1 MASTVTK
8 NRDLKS
14 TSYELF
20 ILQLSLLSL
29 VNLLIMMLPGTKPVF
44 RDVVRTMDLFIT
56 VIFVGDFLY
65 RLLTAESKRDYF
77 FKNYGWAD
85 LLSSMPMQQFKVF
98 RIFRI
103 IRVFRLLR
111 VIGIRNMGWEVRR
124 GRAESALH
132 VTIFL
137 VILVLE
143 ISSLLII
150 SIEARLPEANIKTAS
165 DAIWWGYVTI
175 TTVGYGDLYPVTNSG
190 RTVGIFLLTA
200 GVGLFGVLT
209 GYLANAFLAPPD
221 EGEANAV
228 IGENVTP
235 NDAHT
240 LVAELST
247 LLDEQAQANAHLK
260 QRLTALESALLH
272 EQSG

>member
-1 MASTVTK
+1 
-8 NRDLKS
+8 
-14 TSYELF
+14 
-20 ILQLSLLSL
+20 
-29 VNLLIMMLPGTKPVF
+29 
-44 RDVVRTMDLFIT
+44 
-56 VIFVGDFLY
+56 
-65 RLLTAESKRDYF
+65 
-77 FKNYGWAD
+77 
-85 LLSSMPMQQFKVF
+85 
-98 RIFRI
+98 
-103 IRVFRLLR
+103 
-111 VIGIRNMGWEVRR
+111 
-124 GRAESALH
+124 
-132 VTIFL
+132 
-137 VILVLE
+137 VLE

-221 EGEANAV
+221 ERETTV
-228 IGENVTP
+228 VTAEDVAP
-235 NDAHT
+235 RDTHA

-247 LLDEQAQANAHLK
+247 LLDEQAQANIRLK

-272 EQSG
+272 ESSM